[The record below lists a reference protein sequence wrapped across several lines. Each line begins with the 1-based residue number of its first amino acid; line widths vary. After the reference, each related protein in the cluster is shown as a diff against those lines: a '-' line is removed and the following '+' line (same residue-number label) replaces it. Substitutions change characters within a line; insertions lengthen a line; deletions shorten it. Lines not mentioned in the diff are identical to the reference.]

1 LFYGCY
7 TGILSLLLSG
17 SLSGGPSSPGLFG
30 GISSSESPF
39 GDGKNIL
46 SFFGASGYGSIVYG
60 SGYTFSSSGISLS
73 SSSSSI
79 S

>member
-1 LFYGCY
+1 LFTGYAA
-7 TGILSLLLSG
+7 GILLLLLGSSSG
-17 SLSGGPSSPGLFG
+17 PLSGLFG
-30 GISSSESPF
+30 GISSSSPL

-60 SGYTFSSSGISLS
+60 SIFYGYTFSSGIYLS